1 MSAGARFPD
10 GFLWGAATSSYQI
23 EGDRAG
29 RGDNVWDVF
38 CRVPG
43 AVVNGDDGDVA
54 CDHLRL
60 MDDDV
65 RMMADLGLRAY
76 RFSIAWPRV
85 LPDGTLASRSQAGI
99 DQYRRLVGLLDD
111 AGIEAVPTLFHW
123 DLPQALEE
131 RGGFRNRD
139 CASWFADYAA
149 LMVAELGDGVTRW
162 ATFNEPWC
170 YAYLG
175 HASGEHAPG
184 MRDPAAAVAV
194 AHHELLAHGLAV
206 QAMRAVRP
214 EGLQLGI
221 VVNPCLLYTSP
232 SPRDRTRS
240 RMPSS
245 A

>member
-85 LPDGTLASRSQAGI
+85 MRDGTTSTRSQSGI
-99 DQYRRLVGLLDD
+99 EEEIHETSVLVD
-111 AGIEAVPTLFHW
+111 AGL
-123 DLPQALEE
+123 
-131 RGGFRNRD
+131 
-139 CASWFADYAA
+139 
-149 LMVAELGDGVTRW
+149 
-162 ATFNEPWC
+162 
-170 YAYLG
+170 
-175 HASGEHAPG
+175 
-184 MRDPAAAVAV
+184 
-194 AHHELLAHGLAV
+194 
-206 QAMRAVRP
+206 
-214 EGLQLGI
+214 
-221 VVNPCLLYTSP
+221 
-232 SPRDRTRS
+232 
-240 RMPSS
+240 
-245 A
+245 